1 MFNLESIAETLS
13 LLKSTELQDL
23 AARLVALDPLAADC
37 LEQALSVEQQERL
50 LAIKKTLRVA

>member
-37 LEQALSVEQQERL
+37 LEQALSTEQQERL
-50 LAIKKTLRVA
+50 LAIKKTLREA